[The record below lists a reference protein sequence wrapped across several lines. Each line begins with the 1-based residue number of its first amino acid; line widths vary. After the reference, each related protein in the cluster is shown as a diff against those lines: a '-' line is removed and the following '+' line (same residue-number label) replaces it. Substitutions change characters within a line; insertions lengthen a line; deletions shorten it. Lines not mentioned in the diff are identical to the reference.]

1 MRWRTASEES
11 CTCSLPGAKS
21 REPALCSMLVCR
33 RDLRSMTPSSD
44 AQLNASSSSL
54 PEQGVELPR
63 LFHFDLPP
71 LKQTGQPFPEQSD
84 ISSIQR
90 VLDIASGDGQW
101 TISAAQALPQVQFV
115 GIEGQAALVDRARAQ
130 AKQEGVTNVTFT
142 VMDPF
147 GPLDLP
153 DGAFDLVNARYIAGL
168 LEAWAWPNTLEEFVR
183 VTRPGGVIRLTEN
196 DLPISNTMAF
206 AQLGWLISDALY
218 ETKRSFSSNGQLLS
232 VTPALKRLLQD
243 AGSQEVQQGVWFI
256 NFSAGKAG
264 HADLWQ
270 KLFPTHPPPPAPLL
284 PPAGVP
290 TPDAQ
295 TDPSTK
301 GPPQQG
307 G

>member
-1 MRWRTASEES
+1 
-11 CTCSLPGAKS
+11 
-21 REPALCSMLVCR
+21 
-33 RDLRSMTPSSD
+33 MTPSSD

-54 PEQGVELPR
+54 PGQGVELPR

-84 ISSIQR
+84 ISRIQR
-90 VLDIASGDGQW
+90 VLDMASGDGQW

-168 LEAWAWPNTLEEFVR
+168 LEAATWPNTLEEFVR

-206 AQLGWLISDALY
+206 AQLGGLISDALY

-256 NFSAGKAG
+256 NFSAGKPA
-264 HADLWQ
+264 HADLCQ
-270 KLFPTHPPPPAPLL
+270 RLSETYRLAQPFLIRTGVTTPEAVEQTYQQMLSEMQSDDFC
-284 PPAGVP
+284 AGAFSLTVWG
-290 TPDAQ
+290 
-295 TDPSTK
+295 TK
-301 GPPQQG
+301 P
-307 G
+307 

>member
-1 MRWRTASEES
+1 
-11 CTCSLPGAKS
+11 
-21 REPALCSMLVCR
+21 
-33 RDLRSMTPSSD
+33 MTPSSD
-44 AQLNASSSSL
+44 AQLNASSSPL

-84 ISSIQR
+84 ISSIHR

-168 LEAWAWPNTLEEFVR
+168 LEAATWPNTLEEFVR

-206 AQLGWLISDALY
+206 AQLGGLISEAAEQTYQQMLSEMQSDDFCAGAFSLTVWG
-218 ETKRSFSSNGQLLS
+218 TK
-232 VTPALKRLLQD
+232 P
-243 AGSQEVQQGVWFI
+243 
-256 NFSAGKAG
+256 
-264 HADLWQ
+264 
-270 KLFPTHPPPPAPLL
+270 
-284 PPAGVP
+284 
-290 TPDAQ
+290 
-295 TDPSTK
+295 
-301 GPPQQG
+301 
-307 G
+307 